1 MKNIKRI
8 ISAVLTL
15 VMVIGMTNISAF
27 AADVSVLRLA
37 PQAKVVVDGTED
49 KTVSVMFTT
58 EEAINI
64 ALLQGAFSVKEVE
77 NTSYLK
83 LSDYVVPFTEDTN
96 NNFTLADGSFVYCD
110 EANYVGYGVS
120 ANGNIVTAVYTV
132 DKNTP
137 AGNYTVALNL
147 ECIDGDVSADAVEYT
162 AIIEVSEPVDTSN
175 PKFTVYYEIAG
186 ADTDNDNFK
195 EIEPGTDVAV
205 DVYVKADS
213 EQVMQAFDIYP
224 EWDTAVLT
232 YKSIAAATGFKIVD
246 EMDAADPHFQ
256 TDLISSAVSTD
267 QTVGTD
273 GVKVATMTFA
283 FSENAV
289 YDTEYSVWLDAETN
303 LAKQKDA
310 ESVKNVTVT
319 AEDEMGVETL
329 NQYDVTYD
337 ANGGEGTPEA
347 QVKKHNI
354 ELTLS
359 STVPTLAGH
368 TFKGWTN
375 VENPALDAAV
385 EYTAGGTYTANEGVT
400 LYAVWKLAT
409 AEYKVVHKQ
418 QNLDGSAYV
427 EKETETLSGN
437 TGAETAAV
445 AKPYEGFTAQTIT
458 QGTIAADGSTV
469 VVILYDRNSYEL
481 TWNDGTNKNTTAVK
495 YGATITKPANPSKTG
510 YTFGGWDEGIP
521 DTMPAED
528 LTFNAVWNAN
538 TVTVTLNANGGK
550 IGDAETK
557 EITVTYDGKYTTLTD
572 APTKDG
578 YAFAGWFT
586 QQTGGTEVTA
596 DTAVTNANNH
606 PLYAH
611 WTANTYTVKF
621 HAGTG
626 AGSMEDQSFTYDAEA
641 KALSANEFTAPS
653 ENHVFAGWDTN
664 EAATTAVYTDKQA
677 VKNLTAEANGV
688 IDLYAVWK
696 QNVYTITYNN
706 DPESVTTT
714 TNLPATYSTDAKLEI
729 PNPEATGYTFA
740 GWTSTALNIT
750 TATKDLAYEAGTIT
764 GNIDLTAH
772 WTINEY
778 TITFDTNGGSEI
790 EAITKNYGEAITAPA
805 DPTKTGYTFASWDKQ
820 IPATMPA
827 EDMTI
832 TANWT
837 INQYTITFVDDDG
850 TTELGK
856 ITQDYET
863 AVTAPANPTKTG
875 YTFANWDVEIPATMP
890 AEDVT
895 ITAIWTEN
903 TYDITYD
910 DSDDDVEYADTVEN
924 QENVKYTEEVTLP
937 TKDEVTKP
945 GYELTGW
952 TTVQNPGDEDTVYT
966 PGGKVSGLTPENNG
980 AVMLYPVWTE
990 ATYELSFNLG
1000 EHPETDATVP
1010 GAVEVTY
1017 NAAYPELP
1025 TVSPDTGYEF
1035 MGWYINVEDE
1045 NTKIEQ
1051 GATVAITED
1060 TVLTAKYKATEYT
1073 ITFELNGGKDLGD
1086 AYPGNQMAYTIE
1098 STDALPTP
1106 TRDGLYTFAGWKVKE
1121 TVGSWVVDALHGPA
1135 TTNLNKAHGNVT
1147 LVAQWTESFTYEIEE
1162 YKYAPTDYVMLRI
1175 ATGANTNGY
1184 SFDGIDMLYT
1194 DDSNYKIGEQTV
1206 FVTLIPTEGNV
1217 ADGKLT
1223 PAAMEKIVPTNKEGT
1238 VIVRDGKI
1246 NKDDVINIAD
1256 ANAVY
1261 QMIVN
1266 GGGYY
1271 TLEQLDIQAR
1281 LEADMSTATT
1291 AGDYRG
1297 TITDVNAIVNLI
1309 NGN

>member
-1 MKNIKRI
+1 MKK
-8 ISAVLTL
+8 TL
-15 VMVIGMTNISAF
+15 KKSLSVFLAILMLVSILP
-27 AADVSVLRLA
+27 VSVFALDTTDFELVGA
-37 PQAKVVVDGTED
+37 TVEMDGNNDATAEISFKAKSDVIILSIEAQFTENSD
-49 KTVSVMFTT
+49 KITMTGYEFPVALTGNNAV
-58 EEAINI
+58 NI
-64 ALLQGAFSVKEVE
+64 DSGLVRYADDNMAGFSVAAGE
-77 NTSYLK
+77 SIY
-83 LSDYVVPFTEDTN
+83 
-96 NNFTLADGSFVYCD
+96 
-110 EANYVGYGVS
+110 
-120 ANGNIVTAVYTV
+120 TAVYTL
-132 DKNTP
+132 DKSIPVGSYPVQFTIS
-137 AGNYTVALNL
+137 YLW
-147 ECIDGDVSADAVEYT
+147 DGVTYEELYEGTYT
-162 AIIEVSEPVDTSN
+162 ANIEVTAPVDTSN

-289 YDTEYSVWLDAETN
+289 YDTAYSVWLDAETN

-329 NQYDVTYD
+329 NQYDIIYD

-354 ELTLS
+354 GLTLS

-368 TFKGWTN
+368 TFEGWTS

-510 YTFGGWDEGIP
+510 YTFGGWDEEIP
-521 DTMPAED
+521 NTMPAED

-664 EAATTAVYTDKQA
+664 EAATTAVYADKQA

-772 WTINEY
+772 WTINKY

-820 IPATMPA
+820 IPETMPA
-827 EDMTI
+827 ENMTI

-863 AVTAPANPTKTG
+863 TVTAPANPTKTG

-903 TYDITYD
+903 AYDITYNK
-910 DSDDDVEYADTVEN
+910 SDDVTYAETVKDKTG
-924 QENVKYTEEVTLP
+924 VKYTEEVTLP
-937 TKDEVTKP
+937 TKDELTKP

-980 AVMLYPVWTE
+980 AVTLYPVWEE

-1000 EHPETDATVP
+1000 EHPETDATKP
-1010 GAVEVTY
+1010 DAIKVTY

-1025 TVSPDTGYEF
+1025 TVSPDTGYKF

-1206 FVTLIPTEGNV
+1206 FVTLIPAEGNV

-1223 PAAMEKIVPTNKEGT
+1223 PAAMEKIAPTNEAAT
-1238 VIVRDGKI
+1238 VIARDGKI
-1246 NKDDVINIAD
+1246 NKDDVVNIAD

-1291 AGDYRG
+1291 SGDYRG